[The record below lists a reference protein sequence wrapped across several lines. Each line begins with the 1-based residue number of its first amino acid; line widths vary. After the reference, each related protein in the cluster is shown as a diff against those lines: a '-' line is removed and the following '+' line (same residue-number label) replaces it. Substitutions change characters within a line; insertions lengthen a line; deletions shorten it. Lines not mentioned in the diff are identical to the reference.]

1 MTAAKTV
8 SKPVQVPAETEAPVT
23 DQPTDEVVEQ
33 LPVAPAQA
41 EPAPTARS
49 GFEPGRYLTKVGGAD
64 YLEVKW
70 RLVWLREVHP
80 DAVVETELVSHVGQ
94 DAIFRARVTIPG
106 GGSATGFGSE
116 AYDDFRDY
124 IEKAETKALGRA
136 LAALGFGTQF
146 CPDFEFGARE
156 GRVVDT
162 PVDFSTTRGRRMQ
175 GAVPSSAP
183 RMMTAPRAA
192 QDSMPDA
199 SSASMSGNGD
209 RSMPAQSQGGAQSGN
224 VGTVTPKQVKFIQA
238 IARELRLSE
247 EALSDEAERLYG
259 SPITELGRRDASS
272 FIERLQARRGASP
285 DSLAS

>member
-1 MTAAKTV
+1 MSERTAAV
-8 SKPVQVPAETEAPVT
+8 AETF
-23 DQPTDEVVEQ
+23 D
-33 LPVAPAQA
+33 PAKHLV
-41 EPAPTARS
+41 S
-49 GFEPGRYLTKVGGAD
+49 FNGRGE

-80 DAVVETELVSHVGQ
+80 DAVIETELVSHVGQ
-94 DAIFRARVTIPG
+94 DAIFRARVTVPG

-175 GAVPSSAP
+175 SSAP
-183 RMMTAPRAA
+183 RMMSSAPRSIQDAPAEVSAPADERPTQTPAGPAA
-192 QDSMPDA
+192 
-199 SSASMSGNGD
+199 
-209 RSMPAQSQGGAQSGN
+209 PA
-224 VGTVTPKQVKFIQA
+224 GTITPKQVKFIQS

-259 SPITELGRRDASS
+259 SPIAELGRRDASS
-272 FIERLQARRGASP
+272 LIERLQARRGASP